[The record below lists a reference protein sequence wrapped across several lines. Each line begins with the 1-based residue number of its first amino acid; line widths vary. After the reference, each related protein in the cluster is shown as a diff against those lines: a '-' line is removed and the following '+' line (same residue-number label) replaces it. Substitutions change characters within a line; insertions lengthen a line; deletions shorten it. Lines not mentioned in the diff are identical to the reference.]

1 MSLVEIK
8 NLTRRFGDVEAVTDV
23 DFSFEA
29 GSIFGF
35 IGPNG
40 AGKTTTMRIL
50 ATLDVPTYGDATV
63 AGHSVVDYPD
73 RVRARIGYM
82 PDYYGTYAH
91 TDILDYLEFFGRS
104 YDLRGTEL
112 RNRIDGV
119 IDFTGLGKI
128 GDKYINTLSKGMK
141 QRLALARLL
150 LHDPDV
156 LILDEPAAGL
166 DPRARIEFRELLKLL
181 KDQGKA
187 ILISSHILT
196 ELSEMVD
203 ACAIIEKGRIV
214 CQGTVDEVRT
224 RARNAAGSQF
234 KVALELLTE
243 FEHAESTLVEKPFV
257 RAVHGGGRHFTIEIE
272 GAREEAAQLLKTLVG
287 DGIPILNYSV
297 QESDLEDVFMSLTD
311 GEVQ

>member
-8 NLTRRFGDVEAVTDV
+8 NLSRRFGDVEAVTGV
-23 DFSFEA
+23 DFAFDS
-29 GSIFGF
+29 GSIYGF

-50 ATLDVPTYGDATV
+50 ATLDVPTTGDASV
-63 AGHSVVDYPD
+63 AGHSVIDYPD
-73 RVRARIGYM
+73 KVRARIGYM

-91 TDILDYLEFFGRS
+91 TDIVDYLEFFGRS
-104 YDLRGTEL
+104 YNLRGKEL
-112 RNRIDGV
+112 RTRIEGV
-119 IDFTGLGKI
+119 IEFTGLEKI
-128 GDKYINTLSKGMK
+128 GDKYIDTLSKGMK

-181 KDQGKA
+181 KEQGKA

-214 CQGTVDEVRT
+214 CQGTVEEVRT
-224 RARNAAGSQF
+224 RARNASGSQY
-234 KVALELLTE
+234 KVALELLTNS
-243 FEHAESTLVEKPFV
+243 EHAESLFLEKPFV

-272 GAREEAAQLLKTLVG
+272 GAQEEASLLLKALIQDDV
-287 DGIPILNYSV
+287 PILNYRV
-297 QESDLEDVFMSLTD
+297 QESDLEDVFMSLTE

>member
-8 NLTRRFGDVEAVTDV
+8 NLTRRFDDVEAVSQVSLAFDK
-23 DFSFEA
+23 
-29 GSIFGF
+29 GMIYGF

-50 ATLDVPTYGDATV
+50 ATLDVPTSGDAWV
-63 AGHSVVDYPD
+63 AGHSVIQYPD
-73 RVRARIGYM
+73 KVRGRIGYM

-91 TDILDYLEFFGRS
+91 TDIIDYLEFFGRS
-104 YDLRGTEL
+104 YELRGKEL
-112 RNRIDGV
+112 RRRIDGV

-128 GDKYINTLSKGMK
+128 GGKYIDTLSKGMK

-181 KDQGKA
+181 KDEGKA
-187 ILISSHILT
+187 VLISSHILT

-203 ACAIIEKGRIV
+203 SCAIIEKGRIV
-214 CQGTVDEVRT
+214 CHGSVDEVRE
-224 RARNAAGSQF
+224 RARHEAGSQF
-234 KVALELLTE
+234 KVTIELLE
-243 FEHAESTLVEKPFV
+243 PLEKAESCLLECPFV
-257 RAVHGGGRHFTIEIE
+257 RRVFGGERHFTVEIE
-272 GAREEAAQLLKTLVG
+272 GSRREAASLLQRLVA
-287 DGIPILNYSV
+287 DGMPILNYRV
-297 QESDLEDVFMSLTD
+297 VESDLEDVFMSLTK